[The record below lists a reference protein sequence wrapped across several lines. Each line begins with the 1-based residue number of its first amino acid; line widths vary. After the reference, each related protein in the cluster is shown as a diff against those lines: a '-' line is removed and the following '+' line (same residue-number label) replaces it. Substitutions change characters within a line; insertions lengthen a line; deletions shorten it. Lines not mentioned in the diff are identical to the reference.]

1 MYCRKCG
8 ASIPDDA
15 EFCTECGQSRT
26 STVINSIDMD
36 KTANINASTTQ
47 LKLKNILNE
56 LNKKEKIIPIA
67 VGLFTIIVI
76 FLIMGGRC
84 DFDGCTNWAKYGEY

>member
-56 LNKKEKIIPIA
+56 LNKKEKNYSDCCRIIYYNCYLLNH
-67 VGLFTIIVI
+67 GWSL
-76 FLIMGGRC
+76 
-84 DFDGCTNWAKYGEY
+84 